1 MAEIIDNQ
9 PIVFSPDD
17 ECWLEDSE
25 FNILAQYGDIT
36 QFQMKLEPCG
46 TDLDLIQNGNFADAS
61 NWTTFGGWS
70 ISGGVASHTI
80 GAAGQIYQSA
90 PVSVGTLCRL
100 TFDFVADDSGLP
112 LNVSFEGVTNYVYNT
127 GSYELW
133 IEATG
138 TGTGSLTFGA
148 GAGFSCEISNVQL
161 ITINTNFSVAIV
173 DLDNTPITQL
183 DTADGYFDFTN
194 GYFTASIDWE
204 ALSIADG
211 CYRLA
216 VIDPCPCAQRG
227 IVALDLVSS
236 TFEWQITNNWTIGSG
251 VATYNDS
258 VSAFAT
264 LLNNVCSGNTYKVT
278 YTIAGMTTGNEEFR
292 FGLGSNYGT
301 MRTANGTYTEQ
312 ITANGSRVRLWGSS
326 ASGTQTYTVGSISIE
341 EVIPSSVL
349 LSNVIKVQQ
358 EFSCRTL
365 ALSLC
370 GDSDSLGF
378 GFEGTG
384 FKPLMRIPAS
394 LTRSSYP
401 MERLSYDNSLG
412 RKFTYYA
419 RSRKARELGFDGDVY
434 VHDFAH
440 LFGMADHFYID
451 DVEYFVEEDEY
462 PSISWGEDDNVG
474 GVTLQVSKKVQLV
487 ENRRLNSSSIGCSEE
502 SLELLDGNLEVIT
515 DQVDSI
521 ISTN

>member
-9 PIVFSPDD
+9 PIVFNPED

-25 FNILAQYGDIT
+25 FHILAQYGDVT

-46 TDLDLIQNGNFADAS
+46 TDLNLIQNGELDGSTHWN
-61 NWTTFGGWS
+61 TFGGWS
-70 ISGGVASHTI
+70 INNGVATHTL
-80 GAAGQIYQSA
+80 GAPGQLSQSA
-90 PVSVGTLCRL
+90 PVSNGTMTRL
-100 TFDFVADDSGLP
+100 TFDYVATDNTRSIR
-112 LNVSFEGVTNYVYNT
+112 VSYQGQQNYIFNT
-127 GSYELW
+127 GSYEFW
-133 IEATG
+133 IEGDSSIYQSLVFTADSATAC
-138 TGTGSLTFGA
+138 SV
-148 GAGFSCEISNVQL
+148 SNIQL
-161 ITINTNFSVAIV
+161 ISINTNFSVAIL
-173 DLDNTPITQL
+173 DLDNTPITQI
-183 DTADGYFDFTN
+183 DQSTGYLDFTN

-204 ALSIADG
+204 ALSIPDG

-216 VIDPCPCAQRG
+216 LVDPCPCGQRG

-236 TFEWQITNNWTIGSG
+236 VFEWQITNNWTIGSG

-258 VSAFAT
+258 GNAFAS
-264 LLNNVCSGNTYKVT
+264 LLNNVCSGKTYKVT

-292 FGLGSNYGT
+292 FGLGSSYGT

-312 ITANGSRVRLWGSS
+312 ITSNGDRVRLWGSS

-341 EVIPSSVL
+341 EVIPSSIL
-349 LSNVIKVQQ
+349 FSNVIKVQE

-401 MERLSYDNSLG
+401 MERLSYDNSIG
-412 RKFTYYA
+412 RKSTYYA

-487 ENRRLNSSSIGCSEE
+487 ENRRLNSSSIGCSDE
-502 SLELLDGNLEVIT
+502 SLELEDASGEPIK

-521 ISTN
+521 IETS